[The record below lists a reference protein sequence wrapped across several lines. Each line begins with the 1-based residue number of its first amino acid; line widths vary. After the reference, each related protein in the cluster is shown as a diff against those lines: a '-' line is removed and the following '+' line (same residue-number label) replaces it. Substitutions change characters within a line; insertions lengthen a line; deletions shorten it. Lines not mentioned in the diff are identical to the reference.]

1 MIVDLRCPQC
11 NRTIDASKQEVVTCG
26 QQVVDQVYMKHQ
38 WCARCDVAIRGVVQ
52 SVAWEG
58 GRDTYVVT
66 FTNKATVC
74 TRLPLE

>member
-1 MIVDLRCPQC
+1 MYPIIEKASDLLRHM
-11 NRTIDASKQEVVTCG
+11 NTRRLVTIKDIRGGQVT
-26 QQVVDQVYMKHQ
+26 
-38 WCARCDVAIRGVVQ
+38 GVVQ